1 MTSPGKVPIAV
12 FVSGIGSN
20 LQALMQAESRI
31 DGWPARIALVV
42 SDKPDCPAVA
52 KAKAAGLPVCARLP
66 RDFTDKSA
74 FEQAILTKLYQY
86 NVEWLFLAGYM
97 RLLGSTLLDAYRGK
111 IVNIHPSLLPAFPGK
126 HAIAEA
132 VAAGVK
138 ETGVT
143 VHFVDEGI
151 DTGDIIAQ
159 QKVAIEPGM
168 TEEDMLKRVHEAEHE
183 LYPRVVRQLL
193 RVNDTS
199 VN

>member
-97 RLLGSTLLDAYRGK
+97 RLLGPTLLDAYRGK

-168 TEEDMLKRVHEAEHE
+168 TEEDVLKRVHEAEHE